1 MGQSFFHPPF
11 LIGNTQSCNF
21 ELFSY
26 ILYPL
31 DTITVYRYIIVEG
44 GMLMIVNIPYMTI
57 NDICNGKTSLG
68 KCNAETVYQI
78 AKAFNVTV
86 EELLEAAK
94 EQRCSFSIFKSNV
107 CHRLK
112 ELGDIDFL
120 LQTLSNDD
128 IRRYYEKAWYPECLY
143 LLAMVDYISRLN
155 QISLCSDYDDLRSM
169 KLSEKVYPSGVLALA
184 LAEKNDAPKEAA
196 WKEAIPEFKRFNIV
210 ENEVRN
216 VI

>member
-1 MGQSFFHPPF
+1 MVV
-11 LIGNTQSCNF
+11 N
-21 ELFSY
+21 ELMERAG
-26 ILYPL
+26 
-31 DTITVYRYIIVEG
+31 ITKYRLAQIAH
-44 GMLMIVNIPYMTI
+44 IPYMTV

-68 KCNAETVYQI
+68 RCNAETVYQI

-155 QISLCSDYDDLRSM
+155 QIPLCSDYDDLRSM

>member
-1 MGQSFFHPPF
+1 M
-11 LIGNTQSCNF
+11 LINDQLEKQHMTK
-21 ELFSY
+21 
-26 ILYPL
+26 
-31 DTITVYRYIIVEG
+31 YRLSKESGV
-44 GMLMIVNIPYMTI
+44 PQATI
-57 NDICNGKTSLG
+57 NDICSGKADLAKCSAGTIYRLAKVLG
-68 KCNAETVYQI
+68 VS
-78 AKAFNVTV
+78 V
-86 EELLEAAK
+86 EDILESAK

-210 ENEVRN
+210 ENEVRS
-216 VI
+216 VV

>member
-1 MGQSFFHPPF
+1 
-11 LIGNTQSCNF
+11 
-21 ELFSY
+21 
-26 ILYPL
+26 
-31 DTITVYRYIIVEG
+31 
-44 GMLMIVNIPYMTI
+44 MLMIVNDLMEQYGMTKYRLSQDTHIPYMTI

-184 LAEKNDAPKEAA
+184 LAEKNNAPKEAA

>member
-1 MGQSFFHPPF
+1 
-11 LIGNTQSCNF
+11 
-21 ELFSY
+21 
-26 ILYPL
+26 
-31 DTITVYRYIIVEG
+31 
-44 GMLMIVNIPYMTI
+44 MIVNDLMEQYGMTKYRLSQYTHIPYMTI

-68 KCNAETVYQI
+68 RCNAETVYQI